1 MKILQ
6 TLTRLYI
13 SREQLATSVKL
24 YETQFQVKSSM
35 HVTFPEVDLEAV
47 QVGTLLLFAG
57 PEHALAAIKGTHV
70 NVLVDSVKEW
80 HDFLSQQQGIIFLE
94 EPHYAATGWEMRV
107 QNPDGVVFKYVEP
120 SSGDGSFYQVV

>member
-13 SREQLATSVKL
+13 SKEQLATSVKF
-24 YETQFQVKSSM
+24 YEAQFQMKSSM
-35 HVTFPEVDLEAV
+35 RVTFPEVDLEAV
-47 QVGTLLLFAG
+47 QVGPLLLFAG
-57 PEHALAAIKGTHV
+57 PEQALATIKGTHV

-80 HDFLSQQQGIIFLE
+80 YAFLSQQGSIFLE

-120 SSGDGSFYQVV
+120 GSGEGSFYQVV

>member
-13 SREQLATSVKL
+13 SREQLAASVKF

-35 HVTFPEVDLEAV
+35 RVTFPEVSLEAV
-47 QVGTLLLFAG
+47 QVGPLLLFAG
-57 PEHALAAIKGTHV
+57 SEQALAAIKGTHV

-80 HDFLSQQQGIIFLE
+80 YGFLNQQGVVFLE
-94 EPHYAATGWEMRV
+94 EPHYATTGWEMRV

-120 SSGDGSFYQVV
+120 SSGDGSFYQDV

>member
-6 TLTRLYI
+6 ALTRLYI
-13 SREQLATSVKL
+13 SREQLATSVKF
-24 YETQFQVKSSM
+24 YEAQFQVKSSM
-35 HVTFPEVDLEAV
+35 RVTFPEVGLEAV
-47 QVGTLLLFAG
+47 QVGPLLLFAG
-57 PEHALAAIKGTHV
+57 PEQALAAIKGTHV

-80 HDFLSQQQGIIFLE
+80 YDFLSQQGSVFLE

-120 SSGDGSFYQVV
+120 GSGDGSFYQIV

>member
-13 SREQLATSVKL
+13 SGEQLASSVKF

-35 HVTFPEVDLEAV
+35 RVTFPEAGLEAV
-47 QVGTLLLFAG
+47 QVGPLLLFAG
-57 PEHALAAIKGTHV
+57 PAQALAAIKGTHV
-70 NVLVDSVKEW
+70 NLLVDSVKEW
-80 HDFLSQQQGIIFLE
+80 YDFLSQQPGIVFLE

-120 SSGDGSFYQVV
+120 ASGDGSFYQVV